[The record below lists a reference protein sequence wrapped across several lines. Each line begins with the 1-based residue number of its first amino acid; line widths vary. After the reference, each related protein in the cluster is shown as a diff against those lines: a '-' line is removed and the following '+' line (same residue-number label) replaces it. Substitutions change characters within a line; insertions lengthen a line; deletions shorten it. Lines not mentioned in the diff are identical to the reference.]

1 MQSSSY
7 RSCSTNCVSTRPKFS
22 STAERAGCGGCV
34 CVTEEE
40 SRAKSSSSS
49 HITTGCTKG
58 CVWLTIIIA
67 RINHVLFVFHIY
79 LQDLPSQCYL
89 FWTVVV
95 STCCSVLCFL
105 LCLLLQRRMLVFVF
119 VAGNSLNAQTHTLYM
134 CDVTAMD
141 FHKCDHFGCT
151 TPAVSKEAP
160 PTCSLW
166 AARRLAYRCGS
177 LKAHTIRYDKTSLS
191 VS

>member
-1 MQSSSY
+1 MIAELPSY
-7 RSCSTNCVSTRPKFS
+7 RNCSTNCVSTRPKFS
-22 STAERAGCGGCV
+22 STAERTGCGGCV

-49 HITTGCTKG
+49 HITAG
-58 CVWLTIIIA
+58 WLTIIIA
-67 RINHVLFVFHIY
+67 RHQSCDFCLSH
-79 LQDLPSQCYL
+79 LPRDLLSQCYL
-89 FWTVVV
+89 LWTVVV

-105 LCLLLQRRMLVFVF
+105 LCLLLQRRVLVF

-151 TPAVSKEAP
+151 TLAVSTEAP

-191 VS
+191 LT